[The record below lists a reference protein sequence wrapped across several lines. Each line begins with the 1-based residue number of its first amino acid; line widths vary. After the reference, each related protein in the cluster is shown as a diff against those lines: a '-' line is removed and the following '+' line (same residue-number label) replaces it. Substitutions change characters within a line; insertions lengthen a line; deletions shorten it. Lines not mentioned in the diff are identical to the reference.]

1 MLRNINNFFNIIK
14 AKRVK
19 KTLADNDMIPVG
31 TRDAI
36 NRSDYQDTAISFADL
51 QAQVATAGIQG
62 PPGAT
67 GATGAQ
73 GQQGIQGVAGTPGA
87 VGLTFVGEWNA
98 GNPGPSTVAYSID
111 EVVFYNGSSFVAV
124 NNILIGEPF
133 PTDADPNWNFLA
145 LQGLQGPQG
154 VPGSGFSVSDASRV
168 VSVPTGGAQFQFR
181 ELLIPANSFAVGD
194 VFNVVAAFISVQGTT
209 GSFIYETYINTV
221 SGLAGA
227 IPLFD
232 ITMTAS
238 RRYMNTIQT
247 FYIDGVGPTLG
258 PSQSLN
264 TNTSGFTQY
273 NNAANNLSIDWTVD
287 QYFIIA
293 GRNSSD
299 RNVTNVGAKIF

>member
-14 AKRVK
+14 EKRVK
-19 KTLADNDMIPVG
+19 KTLKNTDMIPIG
-31 TRDAI
+31 SRDTL
-36 NRSDYQDTAISFADL
+36 NPSQYNDTAITYKNLSDQIAL
-51 QAQVATAGIQG
+51 MAPQG

-87 VGLTFVGEWNA
+87 TGLAFLGAFDNTVGYAEG
-98 GNPGPSTVAYSID
+98 D
-111 EVVFYNGSSFVAV
+111 VVFFGGSSYVAKFAIPAPIAPIV
-124 NNILIGEPF
+124 LPDPPN
-133 PTDADPNWNFLA
+133 TDWDFLA

-154 VPGSGFSVSDASRV
+154 VPGLGFSVSDASRV
-168 VSVPTGGAQFQFR
+168 VSVPTAGAQFQFR

-194 VFNVVAAFISVQGTT
+194 VFNVVAGFIAVQGTT

-221 SGLAGA
+221 PGLVGA
-227 IPLFD
+227 TPLFD
-232 ITMTAS
+232 IIMTAS

-264 TNTSGFTQY
+264 SITSGFTQY
-273 NNAANNLSIDWTVD
+273 NNAGNNLSIDWTVD

>member
-14 AKRVK
+14 EKRVK
-19 KTLADNDMIPVG
+19 KTLKNTDMIPIG
-31 TRDAI
+31 SRDTL
-36 NRSDYQDTAISFADL
+36 NPSQYNDTAITYKNLSDQIAL
-51 QAQVATAGIQG
+51 MAPQG

-87 VGLTFVGEWNA
+87 TGLDFLGAFDNTVGYAEG
-98 GNPGPSTVAYSID
+98 D
-111 EVVFYNGSSFVAV
+111 VVFFGGSSYVAKFAIPAPIAPIV
-124 NNILIGEPF
+124 LPDPPN
-133 PTDADPNWNFLA
+133 TDWDFLA

-154 VPGSGFSVSDASRV
+154 VPGLGFSVSDASRV
-168 VSVPTGGAQFQFR
+168 VSVPTAGAQFQFR

-194 VFNVVAAFISVQGTT
+194 VFNVVAGFIAVQGTT

-221 SGLAGA
+221 PGLVSAT
-227 IPLFD
+227 PLFD
-232 ITMTAS
+232 IIMTAS

-264 TNTSGFTQY
+264 SITSGFTQY
-273 NNAANNLSIDWTVD
+273 NNAGNNLSIDWTVD

>member
-14 AKRVK
+14 EKRVK
-19 KTLADNDMIPVG
+19 KTLKNTDMIPIG
-31 TRDAI
+31 SRDTL
-36 NRSDYQDTAISFADL
+36 NPSQYNDTAITYKNLSDQIAL
-51 QAQVATAGIQG
+51 MAPQG

-124 NNILIGEPF
+124 NNILIDP
-133 PTDADPNWNFLA
+133 PNTDWDFLA

-154 VPGSGFSVSDASRV
+154 IPGLGFSVSDASRV
-168 VSVPTGGAQFQFR
+168 VSVPTAGAQFQFR

-194 VFNVVAAFISVQGTT
+194 VFNVVAGFIAVQGTT

-221 SGLAGA
+221 PGLVGA
-227 IPLFD
+227 TPLFD
-232 ITMTAS
+232 IIMAAS

-264 TNTSGFTQY
+264 SITSGFTQY
-273 NNAANNLSIDWTVD
+273 NNAGNNLSIDWTVD